1 MPVQLPSRR
10 DQGRAEGFPD
20 RPRRFAQHML
30 GFCPITIPENRRVTR
45 FPCRGHAAGFHLRAK
60 RTRSPG
66 GAALPLLDG
75 TRNNDPFLVASG
87 FADHFACQRRIAA
100 VASLNIARAGSFPRT
115 ARSAGICTTSRGS
128 RRSVPPRQSE
138 GRNSLSRQLPRT
150 APNSTRFQAARCYN
164 RIEVEPGRG

>member
-1 MPVQLPSRR
+1 MPVQFPSRW
-10 DQGRAEGFPD
+10 DQGLAEGFPG

-30 GFCPITIPENRRVTR
+30 AFSRSLPPKNRRVTR

-60 RTRSPG
+60 RTRSPA

-87 FADHFACQRRIAA
+87 FADHFACRRRIAA

-138 GRNSLSRQLPRT
+138 GDNSLSRQLTLRRPEFH
-150 APNSTRFQAARCYN
+150 AVSGGA
-164 RIEVEPGRG
+164 VL